1 MRFSQ
6 LEDYS
11 WSRTPAAAPEGATPE
26 FLSSHQ
32 TLDAFEVGGLKFVCP
47 PGVYHPTEF
56 SSTRFMYRGVF
67 NELERFG
74 PRVLELG
81 TGCGAIGICL
91 AAAGC
96 DVTLVD
102 IEPIAVEC
110 AVNNAQLNRI
120 RVRALCADLFDGV
133 PGEQFDSIVFNIPL
147 LDKTVDRPIEV
158 MACDP
163 GGVLLTRFL
172 AEAPHYLAPEGS
184 VCVSVSNLGN
194 REATFAALASYRYR
208 ILYSEYYGNEDIWNC
223 LLLAQPKP

>member
-1 MRFSQ
+1 MKFSR
-6 LEDYS
+6 LDDYP
-11 WSRTPAAAPEGATPE
+11 WSREPAAPPDGAPPE

-32 TLDAFEVGGLKFVCP
+32 TFEAFEVGGLKFVCP

-81 TGCGAIGICL
+81 TGSGAIGICL

-102 IEPIAVEC
+102 IEPVAVEC
-110 AVNNAQLNRI
+110 AVNNAQLNRVQ
-120 RVRALCADLFDGV
+120 VRALCADLFAGV
-133 PGEQFDSIVFNIPL
+133 TGERFDSILFNIPL
-147 LDKTVDRPIEV
+147 LDKTVDRPVEV

-163 GGVLLTRFL
+163 GGRLMTRFM
-172 AEAPHYLAPEGS
+172 AEAPDYLTPGGS

-194 REATFAALASYRYR
+194 REATFAALASYHYR

-223 LLLAQPKP
+223 LLLARPQL